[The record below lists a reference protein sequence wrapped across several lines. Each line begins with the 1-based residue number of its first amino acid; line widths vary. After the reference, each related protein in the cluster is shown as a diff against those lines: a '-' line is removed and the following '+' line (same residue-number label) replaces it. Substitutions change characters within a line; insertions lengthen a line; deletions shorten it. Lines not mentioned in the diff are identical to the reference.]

1 MSQIRKF
8 IEKCRIAESPILPTL
23 LRALYYRLRG
33 KNLVVSNRVIIK
45 GLKNIRTDG
54 LVSVGMQELG
64 LVHKYDRTLI
74 NVEGNGKLEFTS
86 TCSIARGCRIVVGPK
101 AVARFGQGVTGTDVS
116 FIIMNG
122 LEVGDG
128 FLIAW
133 GTKMMDDDFHELD
146 YAGKQDK
153 KDKRIIIGDHVWI
166 GTNVTVLSGSRIPSG
181 CVVAAGSVV
190 TRAFDQENCL
200 IGGNPAK
207 VIKEN
212 ITWDQFKPA
221 R

>member
-1 MSQIRKF
+1 MSQVLKFIRK
-8 IEKCRIAESPILPTL
+8 CRVSESPLLSTL
-23 LRALYYRLRG
+23 LRAFYYRLRG
-33 KNLVVSNRVIIK
+33 KNLIVNNRVIIK
-45 GLKNIRTDG
+45 GLENITTGG

-74 NVEGNGKLEFTS
+74 NVEGEGKLEFTS
-86 TCSIARGCRIVVGPK
+86 TCSIARGCRIVVGTK
-101 AVARFGQGVTGTDVS
+101 AVARFGKGVTGADVS

-133 GTKMMDDDFHELD
+133 GTKVMDDDFHEI
-146 YAGKQDK
+146 AFPGKKDK
-153 KDKRIIIGDHVWI
+153 VDKRIIIGNHVWV
-166 GTNVTVLSGSRIPSG
+166 GTNVLLLSGSRIPNG

-190 TRAFDQENCL
+190 TKAFEQENCL

-207 VIKEN
+207 VLKEN
-212 ITWDQFKPA
+212 VTWDQFKPA

>member
-1 MSQIRKF
+1 MSQILKF
-8 IEKCRIAESPILPTL
+8 IRKCRESDSAILPVL
-23 LRALYYRLRG
+23 FRAVYYRLRG
-33 KNLVVSNRVIIK
+33 KNLIVNNRVIIK
-45 GLKNIRTDG
+45 GLENISTSGG
-54 LVSVGMQELG
+54 LVSIGMQYLG
-64 LVHKYDRTLI
+64 FTHKYDRTYLNI
-74 NVEGNGKLEFTS
+74 RGKLEFTS
-86 TCSIARGCRIVVGPK
+86 KCSIAKNCRVDIAKG
-101 AVARFGQGVTGTDVS
+101 AVASFGEGVTGADVS
-116 FIIMNG
+116 FIIVNG

-133 GTKMMDDDFHELD
+133 GSKFLDDDFHEID
-146 YAGKQDK
+146 FPGRKVK

-166 GTNVTVLSGSRIPSG
+166 GTNVLMLSGSRIPNG

-190 TRAFDQENCL
+190 TRVFEQENCL

-212 ITWDQFKPA
+212 VTWDQFKPA